1 MCPEDDR
8 NFKIFSFK
16 KRGENIGRAV
26 RLILFTFQA
35 AKAWRSLASD
45 WVETRRDWVV
55 AEDCLNGVFPLLF
68 AVMFRVFRYLD
79 IGIP

>member
-1 MCPEDDR
+1 MTEISR
-8 NFKIFSFK
+8 SSVSK

-26 RLILFTFQA
+26 RPILFKFQA